1 MPILSG
7 APGAVA
13 LGAAD
18 RAAAL
23 AALRAELRAAAT
35 DDDALAVALI
45 ETALG
50 AAELFL
56 GEVLIVRALVV
67 AVPGAARWQ
76 PLPARPVRQ
85 LLAPADAAVALD
97 IDGDATGWVRTAR
110 AAELTVT
117 AGIAADWGAL
127 PPALRHGVVLL
138 AAYLFADRGAAAPL
152 PAAVSALWRPHRAL
166 RLLAGAHA

>member
-35 DDDALAVALI
+35 DDDALALALV

-56 GEVLIVRALVV
+56 GQVLIARALV
-67 AVPGAARWQ
+67 AALPARASWQ
-76 PLPARPVRQ
+76 PLPARPVRHVE
-85 LLAPADAAVALD
+85 APAAAMVD
-97 IDGDATGWVRTAR
+97 IDEQGTGWVRTA
-110 AAELTVT
+110 APVEISFT
-117 AGIAADWGAL
+117 AGLSGDWAGL
-127 PPALRHGVVLL
+127 PPALRHGAVLL
-138 AAYLFADRGAAAPL
+138 AAYLFADRGGATPL
-152 PAAVSALWRPHRAL
+152 PAAVTALWRPHRTL
-166 RLLAGAHA
+166 RLLAEARA